1 MATLTVL
8 PCPDPK
14 TDAIELT
21 FDEGDVLLER
31 LLRHGVALAHDCGG
45 KLACAS
51 CRIIVREGFGSLSE
65 AGEDEIDMLERAG
78 VSEPGSRLACQ
89 ASAGTADLTVEIP
102 LSQARPVT
110 ECAEHTMQEI
120 TLTASAARHLAAQLA
135 QTPEAVGV
143 RLSVVTAGCS
153 GYRYRLDIA
162 EQIDARDAVFE
173 SAGVRIVV
181 DSASLPHVQGT
192 TVDVRREGL
201 SARLRFDNPNSMQ
214 TCGCGES
221 FGLKS

>member
-1 MATLTVL
+1 MAVLTVL
-8 PCPDPK
+8 PSEDPES
-14 TDAIELT
+14 AAVEIT

-31 LLRHGVALAHDCGG
+31 MLRHGVALAHDCGG
-45 KLACAS
+45 KLACVS

-65 AGEDEIDMLERAG
+65 PSEDELDMLERAG

-89 ASAGTADLTVEIP
+89 ATAGTADLAIEIP
-102 LSQARPVT
+102 LSRAPPVS
-110 ECAEHTMQEI
+110 ECAQHTMQEI

-135 QTPEAVGV
+135 KRPAAVGV
-143 RLSVVTAGCS
+143 RLSVLTAGCS

-181 DSASLPHVQGT
+181 DAASLSHVHGT
-192 TVDVRREGL
+192 TVDIRREGL
-201 SARLRFDNPNSMQ
+201 SVRLRFDNPNSVQ